1 MLYTVRK
8 IIYLFNLTADFI
20 TSYKKGFIFI
30 LILGFINGIS
40 GSIGVGI
47 IIPLFSLFSDNNIA
61 GTDFITQSTEK
72 LFSIFQV
79 PLTAPLLIAFM
90 VFLFGLKALAQFI
103 AKYNTEKLAARF
115 EEDLRTELLKKTLRA
130 SWPFLS
136 NQKIGHLERTLF
148 FDVNQSSTILLQI
161 GNGILIIT
169 SFIAYSI
176 VAFNISAPITFAT
189 LLFGIILFPALKPL
203 FYKIRKLSEQTS
215 LLYKEVANH
224 VGENIIGVKVV
235 KTTATEGSVIKE
247 GSDYFKKLRLART
260 RAGMNSYA
268 IGSSIEPIGIVF
280 VSIMFIFS
288 YRLPG
293 FNIASFG
300 VVVYLIQK
308 IFSFIQSIQGQFQT
322 FISITPNME
331 NVKNYRM
338 ATENHT
344 EASPGSDTFS
354 FNKSLEFK
362 DVSFS
367 HNKNSPILNKI
378 NLAVTKGQMVGI
390 IGPSGAGKTTIADIL
405 LRLLV
410 PNEGDILLDGKNFL
424 KIDIKE
430 WRKNIGYVPQDI
442 FLINDTIEN
451 NILFYDQ
458 SITHETVVQA
468 TKTANIYD
476 FIEELP
482 DKFNTIVGERG
493 VKLSGGQKQRIV
505 LARALTRKPQILIL
519 DEATSAIDNESEV
532 LIQEAIQA
540 LKGQVTVI
548 IIAHRINTIMRTD
561 LIFVLDRGKLVASGQ
576 PNDLLKDENSYL
588 HKVYHL

>member
-1 MLYTVRK
+1 MYTIRK
-8 IIYLFNLTADFI
+8 VIYLFNLTADFI
-20 TSYKKGFIFI
+20 TSYKKRFISI
-30 LILGFINGIS
+30 LLLGFINGLS

-47 IIPLFSLFSDNNIA
+47 IIPLFSLFSGSSVT
-61 GTDFITQSTEK
+61 GTDFITKSTEK
-72 LFSIFQV
+72 FFSIFHI
-79 PLTAPLLIAFM
+79 PLTPPSLVAFM
-90 VFLFGLKALAQFI
+90 IFLFAMKALAQFT

-115 EEDLRTELLKKTLRA
+115 EEGLRTELLQKTLKA
-130 SWPFLS
+130 GWPYLS

-148 FDVNQSSTILLQI
+148 FDVNQSTTILLQI
-161 GNGILIIT
+161 GTGILIMTSLIT
-169 SFIAYSI
+169 YSI
-176 VAFNISAPITFAT
+176 VAFKISAPITMAT
-189 LLFGIILFPALKPL
+189 LLFGVILFPTLKPL

-215 LLYKEVANH
+215 LLYKQVANH
-224 VGENIIGVKVV
+224 IGENIIGVKVV
-235 KTTATEGSVIKE
+235 KTTATEGPVIKE

-260 RAGMNSYA
+260 KSGMHSYA
-268 IGSSIEPIGIVF
+268 IGSSIEPVGIIF
-280 VSIMFIFS
+280 VGILFIFS

-300 VVVYLIQK
+300 VTVYLIQK

-331 NVKNYRM
+331 NVVNYRSVT
-338 ATENHT
+338 ASNA
-344 EASPGSDTFS
+344 EANQGSDAFV
-354 FNKSLEFK
+354 FNKSLEFQN
-362 DVSFS
+362 VSFS
-367 HNKNSPILNKI
+367 HNKNTKILDNI
-378 NLAVTKGQMVGI
+378 NLSVEKGQMVGI

-405 LRLLV
+405 LRLLL
-410 PNEGDILLDGKNFL
+410 PNEGHILLDGKNFL
-424 KIDIKE
+424 KTDLKD

-458 SITHETVVQA
+458 SISQETVIQA

-476 FIEELP
+476 FIEGLP
-482 DKFNTIVGERG
+482 DKFNTVVGERG

-532 LIQEAIQA
+532 LIQEAIQN

-548 IIAHRINTIMRTD
+548 VIAHRINTIMRTD
-561 LIFVLDRGKLVASGQ
+561 FIFVLDRGRLIASGQ
-576 PNDLLKDENSYL
+576 PGDLLKDENSYL